1 MTAARWSPAELNQQ
15 QLVVREIA
23 LRAEVNRRQ
32 LVASRHA
39 FAEQARSAL
48 TSPWV
53 IGGSFVLGFLLL
65 RPAPRQRGAAAAVRL
80 SRGLRRVAAS
90 VVWLTHLYRQF
101 RNGMAAGARL
111 TARPGLAA
119 NAPVSAAP
127 DEEG

>member
-15 QLVVREIA
+15 RLVVRGIA
-23 LRAEVNRRQ
+23 VRAEVNRRH

-39 FAEQARSAL
+39 FAERVRSAL

-65 RPAPRQRGAAAAVRL
+65 RPASGQRGATAAVRL
-80 SRGLRRVAAS
+80 SRRLRRVAAS

-101 RNGMAAGARL
+101 RSGMEAGAAL
-111 TARPGLAA
+111 TARPDA
-119 NAPVSAAP
+119 NAPVSAVP